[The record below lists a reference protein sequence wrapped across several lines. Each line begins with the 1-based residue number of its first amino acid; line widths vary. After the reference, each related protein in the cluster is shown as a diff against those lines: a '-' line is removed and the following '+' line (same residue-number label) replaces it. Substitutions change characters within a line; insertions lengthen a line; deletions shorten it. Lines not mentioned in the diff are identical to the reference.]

1 MDLTVSEHERTF
13 RGEARAWLEA
23 NVPKERR
30 PHDSPEMAAFDRA
43 WQRKLYEAG
52 WAGVAWPKE
61 HGGMGC
67 SLTEQVIWFEES
79 SRAQAPSTGVCFVG
93 LSHAGPTLIECG
105 TEEQKAFHLP
115 KILSAEAVW
124 CQGFSEPG
132 AGSDLANI
140 RTKGVID
147 GDHLVVTGQKIWT
160 SNAHYASY
168 QELLVRTEEGSQRH
182 RGISWVIGDVTLPG
196 VDIRPIMTMDG
207 AAHFC
212 EVFYNEVRIPLSNVV
227 GQLNDGWRIA
237 MANLGFERATA
248 LTAAQIDLVRTV
260 ELIVAAAAAR
270 PGGRGGSLL
279 DDDDE
284 LRARL
289 AEARADVAAL
299 RSMSYG
305 IISRLQ
311 RSPIPGPEGSMVRLT
326 FTQLVQRVNKLA
338 MDVLGIDTLDADL
351 RSAEGKPW
359 VRDYLLSFKDTISGG
374 TKDIQRNIIAERI
387 LALPRGR

>member
-1 MDLTVSEHERTF
+1 MDLEISEKEARF
-13 RGEARAWLEA
+13 RQEARAWLED
-23 NVPKERR
+23 NVPKEKR
-30 PHDSPEMAAFDRA
+30 PPDGKEAAAYDRA
-43 WQRKLYEAG
+43 WQRKLFDGG

-61 HGGMGC
+61 HGGMGG
-67 SLTEQVIWFEES
+67 SLSEQVVWYEEC
-79 SRAQAPSTGVCFVG
+79 SRAQAPAVGVCFVG
-93 LSHAGPTLIECG
+93 INHAGPTLIECG

-115 KILSAEAVW
+115 KILSADAVW

-140 RTKGVID
+140 RTRGEID

-160 SNAHYASY
+160 SNAHHASY
-168 QELLVRTEEGSQRH
+168 QELLVRTEAGSQRH

-196 VDIRPIMTMDG
+196 VDIRPIRTMDG
-207 AAHFC
+207 AEHFA
-212 EVFYNEVRIPLSNVV
+212 EVFYNEVRIPLANVV
-227 GQLNDGWRIA
+227 GTLHDGWRIA

-248 LTAAQIDLVRTV
+248 LTAAQIDLARTV
-260 ELIVAAAAAR
+260 EMIVAAAASR

-284 LRARL
+284 IRTRI
-289 AEARADVAAL
+289 AEARVDVAAL

-305 IISRLQ
+305 MISRLK
-311 RSPIPGPEGSMVRLT
+311 RHPVPGPEGSMVRLT

-351 RSAEGKPW
+351 RSAEGRPW